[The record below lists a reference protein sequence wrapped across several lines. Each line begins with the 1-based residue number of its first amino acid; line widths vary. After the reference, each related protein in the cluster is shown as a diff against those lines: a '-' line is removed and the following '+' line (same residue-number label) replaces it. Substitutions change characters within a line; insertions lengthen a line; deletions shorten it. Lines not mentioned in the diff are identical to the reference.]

1 MPIIRFHNR
10 EEAQEWN
17 NIIEHFES
25 IMSLAIQENTKLKE
39 FCDAQLQTAQFWKRY
54 AFERTSDTKLREIE
68 SSRLKQVETDVTLV
82 ESVVPDFLT
91 KMLMLLKQFQPGG

>member
-1 MPIIRFHNR
+1 MPIMRFHNR

-25 IMSLAIQENTKLKE
+25 IMSLAAQEDKRLKE

-54 AFERTSDTKLREIE
+54 AFERTNDAKLREIA
-68 SSRLKQVETDVTLV
+68 SSSLEQVEANITVA
-82 ESVVPDFLT
+82 ESAVPDFLQ
-91 KMLMLLKQFQPGG
+91 KMLRFLKQFQPGS